1 MATASHAQ
9 GPDLEHGT
17 SLPRPK
23 PAQSEAPTGQ
33 AGAADAATPALDPC
47 LSPTQ
52 AGMVVLSSQLA
63 HLLASEPGTASG
75 RDPEALHDM
84 RIASRRLRSAMLVF
98 GRAFSRRAMRSFER
112 DITWLGELLGR
123 VRDLDVFLLWLRA
136 YSRKA
141 PESDRTVLEAIIQE
155 REAAK
160 LKEQQALVQA
170 LASERYTAF
179 KSALAEFLHQPG
191 EALAGHKQGRVS
203 RFADKSLRRLLRDVR
218 SKAEA
223 AGTDALKLHR
233 VRIASKRVRYAA
245 EFFASLYRDRLTDF
259 VRLCKDI
266 QDTLGLLHDAQ
277 TQLAYVESLP
287 EAADPAVAAARR
299 RLRRA
304 LKRQAWRQY
313 RAYVRLRP
321 GLLSRRGRKR
331 VRGWLGPGN
340 RLKCRPRRKAAAG
353 TDGQPSREG

>member
-1 MATASHAQ
+1 
-9 GPDLEHGT
+9 
-17 SLPRPK
+17 
-23 PAQSEAPTGQ
+23 
-33 AGAADAATPALDPC
+33 
-47 LSPTQ
+47 
-52 AGMVVLSSQLA
+52 
-63 HLLASEPGTASG
+63 
-75 RDPEALHDM
+75 
-84 RIASRRLRSAMLVF
+84 
-98 GRAFSRRAMRSFER
+98 
-112 DITWLGELLGR
+112 
-123 VRDLDVFLLWLRA
+123 
-136 YSRKA
+136 
-141 PESDRTVLEAIIQE
+141 
-155 REAAK
+155 
-160 LKEQQALVQA
+160 
-170 LASERYTAF
+170 
-179 KSALAEFLHQPG
+179 
-191 EALAGHKQGRVS
+191 VS

-353 TDGQPSREG
+353 TEGQPSREG